1 MTAVTETSEAVVAA
15 PTVRRKNW
23 FQRVRPGRVV
33 THLVLLA
40 LVALW
45 TLPTIG
51 LLVSS
56 LRDKDQLAVS
66 GWWTALSTSES
77 LGVTRI
83 GTAADQAAEAGGYVI
98 RGNVFGS
105 DTNKQLGGFGLS
117 NGEPAAAAPGESL
130 PMREGGTIS
139 VAADGAFEWV
149 SDSEF
154 THTRGPRVFYLAQIA
169 PRFTLDNYWEVLT
182 SNGVARSFINSFTV
196 TIPAT
201 IIPILIAAFAAYA
214 LAWMRFPFRG
224 LIVALVV
231 GLLVVPLQMSL
242 IPLLTLYNQ
251 IAQLMGASD
260 GKTYLGIWLAHTA
273 FGLPL
278 AIYLLRNYMVGLPK
292 EIMESARIDGASHFK
307 IFTGMVLPLSFPAL
321 ASFSIFQ
328 FLWVWN
334 DLLVAMVFL
343 GAQQDRLVLTGK
355 LVSLLGSRGNNWEI
369 LTAGAFITIVVPLI
383 VFFAL
388 QRYFVRGL
396 LAGSVK

>member
-1 MTAVTETSEAVVAA
+1 MASLAETSDLPVVQAKPYRSSWRKKLNLGRIITHAA
-15 PTVRRKNW
+15 
-23 FQRVRPGRVV
+23 
-33 THLVLLA
+33 LLL

-45 TLPTIG
+45 TLPTVG

-66 GWWTALSTSES
+66 GWWTALSASES

-83 GTAADQAAEAGGYVI
+83 GTAADQIAEGGQFVI
-98 RGNVFGS
+98 RGNIFGET
-105 DTNKQLGGFGLS
+105 TNKQVGGFGLT
-117 NGEPAAAAPGESL
+117 NGEPGATEPGGTM
-130 PMREGGTIS
+130 PMREGGEIT
-139 VAADGAFEWV
+139 VAADGAFAWT
-149 SDSEF
+149 SPTEF
-154 THTRGPRVFYLAQIA
+154 THTRGPRIFYLAEIA
-169 PRFTLDNYWEVLT
+169 PRFTLDNYREVLT
-182 SNGVARSFINSFTV
+182 SNGVWRSFINSFTV

-224 LIVALVV
+224 FIVALVV

-251 IAQLMGASD
+251 IAQLLGAED

>member
-1 MTAVTETSEAVVAA
+1 MTVAA
-15 PTVRRKNW
+15 ENASSLPRATTGRPSWLRRISW
-23 FQRVRPGRVV
+23 GRVA
-33 THLVLLA
+33 THVALLILVLI
-40 LVALW
+40 W
-45 TLPTIG
+45 TLPTAG
-51 LLVSS
+51 LLISS

-66 GWWTALSTSES
+66 GWWTALTTSQS

-83 GTAADQAAEAGGYVI
+83 GTAADQVEEGGAFVI
-98 RGNVFGS
+98 RGNVFGT
-105 DTNKQLGGFGLS
+105 DTNKQLAAFGLR
-117 NGEPAAAAPGESL
+117 NNAPTEMPAGGTL
-130 PMREGGTIS
+130 PMAEGGEIT
-139 VAADGAFEWV
+139 VAADGSFEWRAASAFE
-149 SDSEF
+149 
-154 THTRGPRVFYLAQIA
+154 HTRGPRIFYMAEIA
-169 PRFTLDNYWEVLT
+169 PRFTLDNYVEVLNA
-182 SNGVARSFINSFTV
+182 SGVWRSFINSFTV

-242 IPLLTLYNQ
+242 IPLLSLYNQ
-251 IAQLMGASD
+251 IAGLFGAAD

>member
-1 MTAVTETSEAVVAA
+1 MG
-15 PTVRRKNW
+15 K
-23 FQRVRPGRVV
+23 
-33 THLVLLA
+33 LLA
-40 LVALW
+40 HLSLLLLVALW
-45 TLPTIG
+45 TFPTAG
-51 LLVSS
+51 LLISS

-66 GWWTALSTSES
+66 GWWTALTTSVTQ
-77 LGVTRI
+77 GVTRV
-83 GTAADQAAEAGGYVI
+83 GTAEMQIEEGGRFVI
-98 RGNVFGS
+98 RGNLFGT
-105 DTNKQLGGFGLS
+105 DTNKAIESFGLS
-117 NGEPAAAAPGESL
+117 NAAPAAAAAGQSL
-130 PMREGGTIS
+130 PMADGGAIT
-139 VAADGAFEWV
+139 VAADGGFEWV
-149 SDSEF
+149 SDAAF
-154 THTRGPRVFYLAQIA
+154 THTRGPRVFYVANIA
-169 PRFTLDNYWEVLT
+169 PRFTVDNYIEVLT
-182 SNGVARSFINSFTV
+182 AAGVGRSFINSFTV

-201 IIPILIAAFAAYA
+201 IIPILMAAFAAYA

-224 LIVALVV
+224 PIVALVV

-242 IPLLTLYNQ
+242 IPLLSLYNG
-251 IAQLMGASD
+251 IANAFGAED

-278 AIYLLRNYMVGLPK
+278 AIYLLRNYMAGLPK

-343 GAQQDRLVLTGK
+343 GAQESKLVLTGK

-383 VFFAL
+383 VFFSL

-396 LAGSVK
+396 LSGSVK

>member
-1 MTAVTETSEAVVAA
+1 MTAIADRVDD
-15 PTVRRKNW
+15 
-23 FQRVRPGRVV
+23 VRPAASAPNFLSRVDFGRLGA
-33 THLVLLA
+33 HIALLF

-45 TLPTIG
+45 TFPTAG

-66 GWWTALSTSES
+66 GWWTALSASVAQD
-77 LGVTRI
+77 VTRLPQGNA
-83 GTAADQAAEAGGYVI
+83 GTEENGLWVI
-98 RGNVFGS
+98 RGNLFGE
-105 DTNKQLGGFGLS
+105 DTNKQLQSFGLTA
-117 NGEPAAAAPGESL
+117 NDLGAAQPGSSL
-130 PMREGGTIS
+130 PMNDGGTIT
-139 VAADGAFEWV
+139 VQADGSYEWV
-149 SDSEF
+149 ADAAF
-154 THTRGPRVFYLAQIA
+154 THTRGPRVFYIA
-169 PRFTLDNYWEVLT
+169 GIPPRFTLENYAEVL
-182 SNGVARSFINSFTV
+182 SANGVARSFINSFTV

-201 IIPILIAAFAAYA
+201 IIPILMAAFAAYA
-214 LAWMRFPFRG
+214 LAWMRFPGRG
-224 LIVALVV
+224 LIVALIV

-242 IPLLTLYNQ
+242 IPLLSLYNN
-251 IAQLMGASD
+251 IAHAFGAED

-278 AIYLLRNYMVGLPK
+278 AIYLLRNYMAGIPK
-292 EIMESARIDGASHFK
+292 DILESARIDGASHFK
-307 IFTGMVLPLSFPAL
+307 IFTGMILPLSFPAL

-343 GAQQDRLVLTGK
+343 GAQDEKLVLTGK

-383 VFFAL
+383 VFFGL

>member
-1 MTAVTETSEAVVAA
+1 MTAAVDTATDIPR
-15 PTVRRKNW
+15 PTTGTPNW
-23 FQRVRPGRVV
+23 ASRIDAGRIA
-33 THLVLLA
+33 THIALLLLVI
-40 LVALW
+40 LW
-45 TLPTIG
+45 TFPTAG
-51 LLVSS
+51 LLISS

-66 GWWTALSTSES
+66 GWWTALSSS
-77 LGVTRI
+77 QSQNVVRLPN
-83 GTAADQAAEAGGYVI
+83 ADAQLEEGGKFVI
-98 RGNVFGS
+98 RGNVFGT
-105 DTNKQLGGFGLS
+105 DTNKTLAGFGLTADTP
-117 NGEPAAAAPGESL
+117 NATPAGGSM
-130 PMREGGTIS
+130 PMASGGTIT
-139 VAADGAFEWV
+139 VQRDGGYEWV
-149 SDSEF
+149 SDARLE
-154 THTRGPRVFYLAQIA
+154 HTRGPRVFYVAEIA
-169 PRFTLDNYWEVLT
+169 PRFTLENYVEVLT
-182 SNGVARSFINSFTV
+182 ANGVFRSFINSFTV

-201 IIPILIAAFAAYA
+201 IIPILMAAFAAYA

-242 IPLLTLYNQ
+242 IPLLSMYNN
-251 IAQLMGASD
+251 IAQAFGAAD

-278 AIYLLRNYMVGLPK
+278 AIYLLRNYMAGLPK

-343 GAQQDRLVLTGK
+343 GAQESKLVLTGK

-369 LTAGAFITIVVPLI
+369 LTAGAFVTIVVPLI
-383 VFFAL
+383 VFFSL